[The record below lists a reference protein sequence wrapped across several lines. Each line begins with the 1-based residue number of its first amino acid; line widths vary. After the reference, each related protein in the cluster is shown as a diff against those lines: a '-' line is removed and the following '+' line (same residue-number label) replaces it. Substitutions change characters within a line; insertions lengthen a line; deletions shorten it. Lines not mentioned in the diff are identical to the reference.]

1 MHNYV
6 FRRREQ
12 KYLLNAEQLQALEQ
26 LMAARMKPEKY
37 WKSDVR
43 NIYFDTP
50 DRRMIRRSIEDPVYK
65 EKLRLRC
72 YGPADGTSE
81 VFLELKK
88 KYKGIVYKRRV
99 SLTLDEAVKYMA
111 DKQACLGIG
120 QIGNEIDY
128 VKRFYPDLAPAMY
141 LSYDRLA
148 WKSPDSDL
156 RITVDRN
163 IRYREDP
170 LDLTVPPSGQT
181 LLEPGQGLMEIKTAE
196 SIPLWMVDFL
206 NQHQIR
212 KASFSKYGR
221 AYMRELER
229 KLEESRGVHY
239 A

>member
-12 KYLLNAEQLQALEQ
+12 KYLLSADQLQALEQ

-43 NIYFDTP
+43 NIYYDTP
-50 DRRMIRRSIEDPVYK
+50 DRRLIRRSLEGPVYK
-65 EKLRLRC
+65 EKIRLRC
-72 YGPADGTSE
+72 YGPADGNKE

-88 KYKGIVYKRRV
+88 KYKGVVYKRRV
-99 SLTLDEAVKYMA
+99 SLTLDEAVRYME
-111 DKQACLGIG
+111 DKQACLDIG
-120 QIGNEIDY
+120 QIGREIDY
-128 VKRFYPDLAPAMY
+128 VKGFYADLAPAMY

-148 WKSPDSDL
+148 WKSPESDL

-163 IRYREDP
+163 IRYRQSQ
-170 LDLTVPPSGQT
+170 LDLKIPPSGEP

-196 SIPLWMVDFL
+196 AMPLWLVDFL
-206 NQHQIR
+206 SQNRIC
-212 KASFSKYGR
+212 KTSFSKYGR
-221 AYMRELER
+221 AYTRELAK
-229 KLEESRGVHY
+229 KLKESRGIQY

>member
-12 KYLLNAEQLQALEQ
+12 KYLLTAEQLQALEQ

-50 DRRMIRRSIEDPVYK
+50 DRRMIRRSIEGPVYK
-65 EKLRLRC
+65 EKIRLRS
-72 YGPADGTSE
+72 YGPADSGSE

-88 KYKGIVYKRRV
+88 KYKGVVYKRRV
-99 SLTLDEAVKYMA
+99 SLTLDGAMTYMA
-111 DKQACLGIG
+111 DPQATLDIG
-120 QIGNEIDY
+120 QIGREIDY
-128 VKRFYPDLAPAMY
+128 VKRFYPGLAPAMY

-163 IRYREDP
+163 IRYRVAP
-170 LDLTVPPSGQT
+170 LDLTVPPSGET
-181 LLEPGQGLMEIKTAE
+181 LLESGQGLMEIKTAE
-196 SIPLWMVDFL
+196 SIPLWMTAFL
-206 NQHQIR
+206 SQHQIR

-229 KLEESRGVHY
+229 KLEESRGVNY

>member
-26 LMAARMKPEKY
+26 LMAVRMKPEKY

-43 NIYFDTP
+43 NIYYDTP
-50 DRRMIRRSIEDPVYK
+50 DRRMIRRSMESPVYK
-65 EKLRLRC
+65 EKIRLRC
-72 YGPADGTSE
+72 YGSVEGSSE

-99 SLTLDEAVKYMA
+99 SLTLDEAVTYMEN
-111 DKQACLGIG
+111 KQACLNIG
-120 QIGNEIDY
+120 QIGKEIDY
-128 VKRFYPDLAPAMY
+128 VKGFYPGLAPSMY

-148 WKSPDSDL
+148 WKSQDSDL

-163 IRYREDP
+163 IRYRQEQ
-170 LDLTVPPSGQT
+170 LDLTVQPSGET

-196 SIPLWMVDFL
+196 SIPLWLVAFL
-206 NQHQIR
+206 NEYQIR
-212 KASFSKYGR
+212 KTSFSKYGR
-221 AYMRELER
+221 AYARETER
-229 KLEESRGVHY
+229 KLEESRGISY